1 MFQHLC
7 VILRE
12 FKNLYSLE
20 LHKLF
25 KLKILKLQFLKT
37 VIFKYYLVVVG
48 WYNIVCATLQYLLK
62 AVCLCGCIY
71 NPLLH
76 LHVCLS
82 GLYRVGVRIGLY
94 DVWTQYTL
102 DQHTKFSNKG

>member
-1 MFQHLC
+1 MFQHFC
-7 VILRE
+7 YILRE
-12 FKNLYSLE
+12 FQNLYFAK
-20 LHKLF
+20 LHKYF
-25 KLKILKLQFLKT
+25 KLKVLKLQFLKT
-37 VIFKYYLVVVG
+37 IILKYLVVAD

-82 GLYRVGVRIGLY
+82 GLYWVLVCVGLY
-94 DVWTQYTL
+94 DVWTQYTPN
-102 DQHTKFSNKG
+102 QHTKISNKG